1 MLTAYNSIVAKL
13 NERSSN
19 RFEQS
24 FKTRYGIVVNLRDFA
39 SRMDSVLYKRWAAK
53 SLEYLLEVYGKYT
66 KSFHASIRG
75 MTDFIPEDFIF
86 HEDVFFYFAY
96 SALDIVGGIID
107 TLVETA
113 IDKRKVYFTT
123 ELNFL
128 ASSRSPFAGSLIDE
142 LKKRDS
148 DTGWIHEFR
157 QYRIFVTH
165 HSAIRPRS
173 RFSHTASSETTE
185 INHKLEYIQY
195 LRNPLARSK
204 WPSGVEA

>member
-123 ELNFL
+123 ELNFQ

>member
-86 HEDVFFYFAY
+86 HEDVFFY
-96 SALDIVGGIID
+96 LHI
-107 TLVETA
+107 
-113 IDKRKVYFTT
+113 
-123 ELNFL
+123 
-128 ASSRSPFAGSLIDE
+128 
-142 LKKRDS
+142 
-148 DTGWIHEFR
+148 
-157 QYRIFVTH
+157 
-165 HSAIRPRS
+165 
-173 RFSHTASSETTE
+173 
-185 INHKLEYIQY
+185 
-195 LRNPLARSK
+195 LR
-204 WPSGVEA
+204 

>member
-123 ELNFL
+123 VLNFL

>member
-204 WPSGVEA
+204 LPSGVEA